1 MDVGLDKVERER
13 ERGEVVQR
21 SGDQKSPQRLEI
33 VKRFHSVLL
42 LSHIIAG
49 ELKSLLL

>member
-13 ERGEVVQR
+13 ERGEVMQR

-33 VKRFHSVLL
+33 VKRFHSVL
-42 LSHIIAG
+42 HIIAG